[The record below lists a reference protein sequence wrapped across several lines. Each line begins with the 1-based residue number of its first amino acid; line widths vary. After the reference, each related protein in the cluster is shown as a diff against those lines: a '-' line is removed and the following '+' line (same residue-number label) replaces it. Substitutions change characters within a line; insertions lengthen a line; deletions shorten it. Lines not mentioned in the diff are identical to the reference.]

1 MLRVSSRKGPWEGPL
16 NPPRDGTRERSS
28 HAPTRLLNL
37 SLLLVTACASVSAGQ
52 AAPATPVQPPPFDAA
67 APADAAHPANVTT
80 SDTGVATLGADAGDR
95 GAEADFSVARAKFD
109 RGDRD
114 GARAALEAFVARHPT
129 DAERPLADL
138 MLGRL
143 ALARGD
149 AAAAKQLFAAQAVA
163 TGPADAA
170 ASARYFLGFA
180 ELRLGNFARAR
191 ELLSPFVAKGAPPP
205 APTDDAAIELRGA
218 LAEAT
223 GPGDPVEALDL
234 WDAYFRAAR
243 DAERAWA
250 RRRASELA
258 GKVAPEAAWRA
269 WGAAAPGGLARAV
282 LGGKA
287 AAHLREKGDPA
298 GAAFVE
304 SETSAA
310 RHALGFDASGSPVGP
325 GDPTRVGLALPLSGK
340 FQVVGEAAL
349 RAAMLAAS
357 APAGGVAGNAGT
369 TQLVVRDTATDAE
382 RAARGVA
389 ELTRGE
395 AVIGI
400 VGAASGKAGP
410 AAIAQASEDGIA
422 VLSLEDAAPG
432 ALTTAFQMIHAPDM
446 RAAALARQALKLGAR
461 RFAILGPD
469 SAMGKRLREAFRKAV
484 TDGAGTVVAEATYVA
499 GATSFAGPIGALKK
513 APFDAI
519 FVPDSA
525 DRLPLIAPALAVA
538 DLWPQPWASRAPLAA
553 PPKAARGPAKAAAPA
568 KPRPVLLMSTAS
580 DVSHKLLETAGRYVQ
595 GALLCPGFFA
605 DDSEPRSRAF
615 VEGYRAAYG
624 RDPHATEAYA
634 YDAVVT
640 LQTAVRQ
647 GARTRGDV
655 VKALGTANT
664 PVLHGL
670 TGNVTF
676 GPDHGR
682 IDSPLVYVV
691 DGNDI
696 HAVK

>member
-1 MLRVSSRKGPWEGPL
+1 MIR
-16 NPPRDGTRERSS
+16 
-28 HAPTRLLNL
+28 ALLNA
-37 SLLLVTACASVSAGQ
+37 SLLLVACATVPAGQ
-52 AAPATPVQPPPFDAA
+52 VAQPGSATQPPAFDAA
-67 APADAAHPANVTT
+67 TPTEPGRPANVTT
-80 SDTGVATLGADAGDR
+80 SDTGVATLGADAGDQ
-95 GAEADFSVARAKFD
+95 GADADFSAARAKFD

-114 GARAALEAFVARHPT
+114 GARRALDAFVKQHPSHP
-129 DAERPLADL
+129 DRPVADL
-138 MLGRL
+138 MRARL
-143 ALARGD
+143 ALGRGD
-149 AAAAKQLFAAQAVA
+149 AAAAKQLLATPVAAPGSSEA
-163 TGPADAA
+163 TT
-170 ASARYFLGFA
+170 SARYYLGFA
-180 ELRLGNFARAR
+180 ELRLGNLARAR
-191 ELLSPFVAKGAPPP
+191 ELLSPFVPKGAPAP
-205 APTDDAAIELRGA
+205 APSDDAAIELRGA

-223 GPGDPVEALDL
+223 GPADPVEALDL
-234 WDAYFRAAR
+234 WDAYFHAAR
-243 DAERAWA
+243 EAEKTWA
-250 RRRASELA
+250 RRRATELA
-258 GKVAPEAAWRA
+258 GKLAPEAAWRA
-269 WGAAAPGGLARAV
+269 WGAAAPSGLARAV

-287 AAHLREKGDPA
+287 ASYLRDKGDPSGA
-298 GAAFVE
+298 GFVE
-304 SETSAA
+304 SETNAA
-310 RHALGFDASGSPVGP
+310 RHTLGFDASGTPVGP
-325 GDPTRVGLALPLSGK
+325 GDPTRLGLALPLSGK

-349 RAAMLAAS
+349 RAAMLAAGT
-357 APAGGVAGNAGT
+357 PAGGVAGGVGT
-369 TQLVVRDTATDAE
+369 TQLVLRDTATDAE

-400 VGAASGKAGP
+400 VGAASAKAGP

-446 RAAALARQALKLGAR
+446 RAAALARQAIKLGAR

-484 TDGAGTVVAEATYVA
+484 GDGGATVVVEATYVA
-499 GATSFAGPIGALKK
+499 GATSFATPIAALKK

-519 FVPDSA
+519 FVPESA

-538 DLWPQPWASRAPLAA
+538 DLWPQPWAKRAAET
-553 PPKAARGPAKAAAPA
+553 PKAAKRAGAA
-568 KPRPVLLMSTAS
+568 KPRPILLLSTAS

-605 DDSEPRSRAF
+605 DDGDPRARAF
-615 VEGYRAAYG
+615 AEGYRAAYG

-634 YDAVVT
+634 YDAVAT
-640 LQTAVRQ
+640 IQTAVRQ

-655 VKALGTANT
+655 VKALSAPNT

-691 DGNDI
+691 DGDDI
-696 HAVK
+696 HAAK